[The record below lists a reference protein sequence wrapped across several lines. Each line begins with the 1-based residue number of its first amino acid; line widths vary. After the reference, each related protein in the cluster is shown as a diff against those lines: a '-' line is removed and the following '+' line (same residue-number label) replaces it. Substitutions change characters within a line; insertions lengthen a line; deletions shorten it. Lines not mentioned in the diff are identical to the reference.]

1 MATVIKIKKSTGS
14 TAPTALGNGEL
25 GYTQAAGTQ
34 ANGGYRLYVGAGTET
49 DGEADHI
56 DVIGGKYFTDMLDH
70 AHGTVTASSAVILDA
85 NSKVDTWNVDNININ
100 GNTISSTDT
109 NGNITLDPNGSGVVD
124 VNTSRISNV
133 TDPTQA
139 QDAATKSYVDA
150 TSSGLDVKSACLYAT
165 TAALPA
171 VTYANGS
178 SGVGATLTAN
188 ANAALSVDG
197 GSPSVDDRILVK
209 DQAAQA
215 QNGIYT
221 VTATG
226 SGSAVFVLT
235 RATDY
240 DTTSDIKDGTF
251 TFVQQGTANADN
263 GYVMTT
269 NGDITVGTT
278 AVAFDQFSGAGQITA
293 GAGLTK
299 TGNTIDIGA
308 GTGITVNAND
318 IQVATNYAGGTSIV
332 SLGTVTTGAWNATA
346 VGTQYGGTGQNFSAS
361 TGVMSFSSGT
371 ASVSSTLAVSL
382 GGTGSANASDA
393 RTALGLTI
401 GSDVQ
406 AYDAQLADVAGLTP
420 GDGGFIVGDGSNF
433 TVESGATART
443 SLGLTI
449 GTDVQAYDADLAALA
464 GLTSAADKGI
474 QFTGSGTAA
483 TYDLTAAGKALLDD
497 ANAAAQLVTL
507 GVNATAAELNI
518 MDGDT
523 AATSTTLADADRVVV
538 NDDGTMKQVAMTD
551 FEVYME
557 SSLDTLNS
565 VTSASSL
572 ATVGTITTG
581 VWQGTDVG
589 VAHGGTGLSAAAKG
603 SVLVANA
610 ADTISALDGG
620 GSNDGVLFYT
630 SSSDTVSWAT
640 SLDGGTF

>member
-49 DGEADHI
+49 GGEADHI

-85 NSKVDTWNVDNININ
+85 NSKVDTWNVDQININ

-109 NGNITLDPNGSGVVD
+109 NGNIILDPNGSGVVN
-124 VNTSRISNV
+124 VNTSRITNV

-165 TAALPA
+165 AAALPA

-188 ANAALSVDG
+188 ANGALSVDG
-197 GSPSVDDRILVK
+197 ASPSADDRILVK

-240 DTTSDIKDGTF
+240 DTTADIKDGTF

-278 AVAFDQFSGAGQITA
+278 AIAFDQFSGAGQITA

-318 IQVATNYAGGTSIV
+318 IQVASNYAGGTSIV

-346 VGTQYGGTGQNFSAS
+346 VGTQYGGTGQNFSSS
-361 TGVMSFSSGT
+361 TGVISLSSGT
-371 ASVSSTLAVSL
+371 ASVSAQLAVSL
-382 GGTGSANASDA
+382 GGTGASSASGA
-393 RTALGLTI
+393 RTALGVAI
-401 GSDVQ
+401 GS
-406 AYDAQLADVAGLTP
+406 
-420 GDGGFIVGDGSNF
+420 
-433 TVESGATART
+433 
-443 SLGLTI
+443 
-449 GTDVQAYDADLAALA
+449 DVQAYDADLAALG

-518 MDGDT
+518 MDGGT
-523 AATSTTLADADRVVV
+523 AASSTTLADAVRVVV
-538 NDDGTMKQVAMTD
+538 NDDGTMKQVALID
-551 FEVYME
+551 FEVYVE
-557 SSLDTLNS
+557 ASLDTLDS

-603 SVLVANA
+603 SVLVANT

-630 SSSDTVSWAT
+630 SSSDTIAWAT

>member
-49 DGEADHI
+49 GGEADHI

-85 NSKVDTWNVDNININ
+85 NSKVDTWNVDQININ

-109 NGNITLDPNGSGVVD
+109 NGNIILDPNGTGVVN
-124 VNTSRISNV
+124 VNTSRITNV

-240 DTTSDIKDGTF
+240 DTTADIKDGTF

-278 AVAFDQFSGAGQITA
+278 AIAFDQFSGAGQITA

-361 TGVMSFSSGT
+361 TGVMSFNSGT
-371 ASVSSTLAVSL
+371 ASVSSTLSVQL

-393 RTALGLTI
+393 RTELGLAI

-433 TVESGATART
+433 TVESGGTART
-443 SLGLTI
+443 SLGLAI
-449 GTDVQAYDADLAALA
+449 GTDVQAYDAQLADLA
-464 GLTSAADKGI
+464 GLAVTDGGMVVGNGSNFVLESGATLRTSIG
-474 QFTGSGTAA
+474 
-483 TYDLTAAGKALLDD
+483 
-497 ANAAAQLVTL
+497 
-507 GVNATAAELNI
+507 
-518 MDGDT
+518 
-523 AATSTTLADADRVVV
+523 
-538 NDDGTMKQVAMTD
+538 
-551 FEVYME
+551 
-557 SSLDTLNS
+557 
-565 VTSASSL
+565 
-572 ATVGTITTG
+572 VGTGDSPQLTGIELGHASDTTITRASAGDIAVEGNT
-581 VWQGTDVG
+581 VYRASGTDVA
-589 VAHGGTGLSAAAKG
+589 VADGGTGLSAVAKG
-603 SVLVANA
+603 SVLVANT
-610 ADTISALDGG
+610 ADTLSALDGG

>member
-49 DGEADHI
+49 GGEADHI

-85 NSKVDTWNVDNININ
+85 NSKVDTWNVDQININ

-109 NGNITLDPNGSGVVD
+109 NGNIILDPNGSGVVD
-124 VNTSRISNV
+124 VNTSRITNV

-240 DTTSDIKDGTF
+240 DTTADIKDGTF

-278 AVAFDQFSGAGQITA
+278 AIAFDQFSGAGQITA

-346 VGTQYGGTGQNFSAS
+346 IGTQYGGTGQNFSSS

-371 ASVSSTLAVSL
+371 ASVSSTLSVQL

-393 RTALGLTI
+393 RTELGLAI

-433 TVESGATART
+433 TVESGGTART
-443 SLGLTI
+443 SLGLAI
-449 GTDVQAYDADLAALA
+449 GTDVQAYDAQLADLA
-464 GLTSAADKGI
+464 GLAVTDGGMVVGNGSNFVLESGATLRTSIG
-474 QFTGSGTAA
+474 
-483 TYDLTAAGKALLDD
+483 
-497 ANAAAQLVTL
+497 
-507 GVNATAAELNI
+507 
-518 MDGDT
+518 
-523 AATSTTLADADRVVV
+523 
-538 NDDGTMKQVAMTD
+538 
-551 FEVYME
+551 
-557 SSLDTLNS
+557 
-565 VTSASSL
+565 
-572 ATVGTITTG
+572 VGTGDSPQLTGIELGHASDTTITRASAGDIAVEGNT
-581 VWQGTDVG
+581 VYRASGTDVA
-589 VAHGGTGLSAAAKG
+589 VADGGTGLSAVAKG
-603 SVLVANA
+603 SVLVANT
-610 ADTISALDGG
+610 ADTLSALDGG

>member
-34 ANGGYRLYVGAGTET
+34 ANGGYRLYVGAGTESG
-49 DGEADHI
+49 GEADHI

-85 NSKVDTWNVDNININ
+85 NSKVDTWNVDQININ

-109 NGNITLDPNGSGVVD
+109 NGNIILDPNGSGVVD
-124 VNTSRISNV
+124 VNTSRITNV

-240 DTTSDIKDGTF
+240 DTTADIKDGTF

-278 AVAFDQFSGAGQITA
+278 AIAFDQFSGAGQITA

-346 VGTQYGGTGQNFSAS
+346 IGTQYGGTGQNFSSS

-371 ASVSSTLAVSL
+371 ASVSSTLSVQL

-393 RTALGLTI
+393 RTELGLAI

-433 TVESGATART
+433 TVESGGTART
-443 SLGLTI
+443 SLGLAI
-449 GTDVQAYDADLAALA
+449 GTDVQAYDAQLADLA
-464 GLTSAADKGI
+464 GLAVTDGGMVVGNGSNFVLESGATLRTSIG
-474 QFTGSGTAA
+474 
-483 TYDLTAAGKALLDD
+483 
-497 ANAAAQLVTL
+497 
-507 GVNATAAELNI
+507 
-518 MDGDT
+518 
-523 AATSTTLADADRVVV
+523 
-538 NDDGTMKQVAMTD
+538 
-551 FEVYME
+551 
-557 SSLDTLNS
+557 
-565 VTSASSL
+565 
-572 ATVGTITTG
+572 VGTG
-581 VWQGTDVG
+581 D
-589 VAHGGTGLSAAAKG
+589 
-603 SVLVANA
+603 
-610 ADTISALDGG
+610 
-620 GSNDGVLFYT
+620 
-630 SSSDTVSWAT
+630 
-640 SLDGGTF
+640 

>member
-34 ANGGYRLYVGAGTET
+34 ANGGYRLYVGAGTESG
-49 DGEADHI
+49 GEADHI
-56 DVIGGKYFTDMLDH
+56 DVVGGKYFTDLLDH

-85 NSKVDTWNVDNININ
+85 NSKVDTWNVDQININ

-109 NGNITLDPNGSGVVD
+109 NGNIILDPNGTGVVN
-124 VNTSRISNV
+124 VNTSRITNV

-150 TSSGLDVKSACLYAT
+150 TSSGLDVKSACKYAT
-165 TAALPA
+165 AAALSA

-188 ANAALSVDG
+188 ANGALSVDG
-197 GSPSVDDRILVK
+197 ASPAADDRVLVK
-209 DQAAQA
+209 DQAAQL

-240 DTTSDIKDGTF
+240 DTTADVTDGTF
-251 TFVQQGTANADN
+251 TFIQEGSANADN

-269 NGDITVGTT
+269 NGSITMGTT
-278 AVAFDQFSGAGQITA
+278 AIAFDQFSGAGQITA

-318 IQVATNYAGGTSIV
+318 IQVASNYAGGTSIV
-332 SLGTVTTGAWNATA
+332 SLGTVTTGAWTATA
-346 VGTQYGGTGQNFSAS
+346 VGTQYGGTGQNFSSS
-361 TGVMSFSSGT
+361 TGVISLSSGT
-371 ASVSSTLAVSL
+371 ASVSAQLPVSL
-382 GGTGSANASDA
+382 GGTGAASASAA
-393 RTALGLTI
+393 RTALGVAI

-406 AYDAQLADVAGLTP
+406 A
-420 GDGGFIVGDGSNF
+420 F
-433 TVESGATART
+433 
-443 SLGLTI
+443 
-449 GTDVQAYDADLAALA
+449 DADLGAIA

-518 MDGDT
+518 MDGGT
-523 AATSTTLADADRVVV
+523 AASSTTLADADRLVV
-538 NDDGTMKQVAMTD
+538 NDDGTMKQVALTD
-551 FEVYME
+551 LEVYME
-557 SSLDTLNS
+557 TSLDTLNA
-565 VTSASSL
+565 VTSASAL

-589 VAHGGTGLSAAAKG
+589 VAHGGTGLSAVAKG
-603 SVLVANA
+603 SLLVANT
-610 ADTISALDGG
+610 ADTLSALDGG
-620 GSNDGVLFYT
+620 GSNDGVAFYT
-630 SSSDTVSWAT
+630 AASDTISWAT

>member
-49 DGEADHI
+49 GGEADHI

-85 NSKVDTWNVDNININ
+85 NSKVDTWNVDQININ

-109 NGNITLDPNGSGVVD
+109 NGNIILDPNGSGVVN
-124 VNTSRISNV
+124 VNTSRITNV

-240 DTTSDIKDGTF
+240 DTTADIKDGTF

-278 AVAFDQFSGAGQITA
+278 AIAFDQFSGAGQITA

-346 VGTQYGGTGQNFSAS
+346 VGTQYGGTGQNFSSS

-371 ASVSSTLAVSL
+371 ASVSSTLSVQL

-393 RTALGLTI
+393 RTELGLAI

-433 TVESGATART
+433 TVESGGTART
-443 SLGLTI
+443 SLGLAI
-449 GTDVQAYDADLAALA
+449 GTDVQAYDAQLADLA
-464 GLTSAADKGI
+464 GLAVTDGGMVVGNGSNFVLESGATLRTSIG
-474 QFTGSGTAA
+474 
-483 TYDLTAAGKALLDD
+483 
-497 ANAAAQLVTL
+497 
-507 GVNATAAELNI
+507 
-518 MDGDT
+518 
-523 AATSTTLADADRVVV
+523 
-538 NDDGTMKQVAMTD
+538 
-551 FEVYME
+551 
-557 SSLDTLNS
+557 
-565 VTSASSL
+565 
-572 ATVGTITTG
+572 VGTGDSPQLTGIELGHASDTTITRASAGDIAVEGNT
-581 VWQGTDVG
+581 VYRASGTDVA
-589 VAHGGTGLSAAAKG
+589 VADGGTGLSAVAKG
-603 SVLVANA
+603 SVLVANT
-610 ADTISALDGG
+610 ADTLSALDGG

>member
-49 DGEADHI
+49 GGEADHI

-85 NSKVDTWNVDNININ
+85 NSKVDTWNVDQININ

-109 NGNITLDPNGSGVVD
+109 NGNIILDPNGSGVVN
-124 VNTSRISNV
+124 VNTSRITNV

-240 DTTSDIKDGTF
+240 DTTADIKDGTF

-278 AVAFDQFSGAGQITA
+278 AIAFDQFSGAGQITA

-361 TGVMSFSSGT
+361 TGVMSFNSGT
-371 ASVSSTLAVSL
+371 ASVSSTLSVQL

-393 RTALGLTI
+393 RTELGLAI

-433 TVESGATART
+433 TVESGGTART
-443 SLGLTI
+443 SLGLAI
-449 GTDVQAYDADLAALA
+449 GTDVQAYDAQLADLA
-464 GLTSAADKGI
+464 GLAVTDGGMVVGNGSNFVLESGATLRTSIG
-474 QFTGSGTAA
+474 
-483 TYDLTAAGKALLDD
+483 
-497 ANAAAQLVTL
+497 
-507 GVNATAAELNI
+507 
-518 MDGDT
+518 
-523 AATSTTLADADRVVV
+523 
-538 NDDGTMKQVAMTD
+538 
-551 FEVYME
+551 
-557 SSLDTLNS
+557 
-565 VTSASSL
+565 
-572 ATVGTITTG
+572 VGTGDSPQLTGIELGHASDTTITRASAGDIAVEGNT
-581 VWQGTDVG
+581 VYRASGTDVA
-589 VAHGGTGLSAAAKG
+589 VADGGTGLSAVAKG
-603 SVLVANA
+603 SVLVANT
-610 ADTISALDGG
+610 ADTLSALDGG

>member
-49 DGEADHI
+49 GGEADHI

-70 AHGTVTASSAVILDA
+70 AHGTVTASSAVILDSS
-85 NSKVDTWNVDNININ
+85 SKVDTWNVDQININ

-109 NGNITLDPNGSGVVD
+109 NGNIILDPNGTGVVD

-150 TSSGLDVKSACLYAT
+150 TSSGLDVKSACKYAT
-165 TAALPA
+165 AAALSA

-188 ANAALSVDG
+188 ANGALSVDG
-197 GSPSVDDRILVK
+197 ASPAADDRVLVK
-209 DQAAQA
+209 DQAAQL

-240 DTTSDIKDGTF
+240 DTTADITDGTF

-278 AVAFDQFSGAGQITA
+278 AIAFDQFSGAGQITA

-318 IQVATNYAGGTSIV
+318 IQVASNYAGGTSIV
-332 SLGTVTTGAWNATA
+332 SLGTVTTGAWTATA
-346 VGTQYGGTGQNFSAS
+346 VGTQYGGTGQNFSSS
-361 TGVMSFSSGT
+361 TGVISLSSGT
-371 ASVSSTLAVSL
+371 ASVSAQLPVSL
-382 GGTGSANASDA
+382 GGTGAASASAA
-393 RTALGLTI
+393 RTALGVAI

-406 AYDAQLADVAGLTP
+406 A
-420 GDGGFIVGDGSNF
+420 F
-433 TVESGATART
+433 
-443 SLGLTI
+443 
-449 GTDVQAYDADLAALA
+449 DADLGAIA

-523 AATSTTLADADRVVV
+523 AASSTTLADADRLVV
-538 NDDGTMKQVAMTD
+538 NDDGTMKQVALTD
-551 FEVYME
+551 LEVYME
-557 SSLDTLNS
+557 TSLDTLNA
-565 VTSASSL
+565 VTSATSL
-572 ATVGTITTG
+572 ASVGTITTG

-589 VAHGGTGLSAAAKG
+589 VAHGGTGLSAVAKG
-603 SVLVANA
+603 SLLVANT
-610 ADTISALDGG
+610 ADTLSALDGG
-620 GSNDGVLFYT
+620 GSNDGVAFYT
-630 SSSDTVSWAT
+630 AASDTISWAT

>member
-49 DGEADHI
+49 GGEADHI

-85 NSKVDTWNVDNININ
+85 NSKVDTWNVDQININ

-109 NGNITLDPNGSGVVD
+109 NGNIILDPNGSGVVD
-124 VNTSRISNV
+124 VNTSRITNV

-240 DTTSDIKDGTF
+240 DTTADIKDGTF

-278 AVAFDQFSGAGQITA
+278 AIAFDQFSGAGQITA

-346 VGTQYGGTGQNFSAS
+346 VGTQYGGTGQNFSSS

-371 ASVSSTLAVSL
+371 ASVSSTLSVQL

-393 RTALGLTI
+393 RTELGLAI

-433 TVESGATART
+433 TVESGGTART
-443 SLGLTI
+443 SLGLAI
-449 GTDVQAYDADLAALA
+449 GTDVQAYDAQLADLA
-464 GLTSAADKGI
+464 GLAVTDGGMVVGNGSNFVLESGATLRTSIG
-474 QFTGSGTAA
+474 
-483 TYDLTAAGKALLDD
+483 
-497 ANAAAQLVTL
+497 
-507 GVNATAAELNI
+507 
-518 MDGDT
+518 
-523 AATSTTLADADRVVV
+523 
-538 NDDGTMKQVAMTD
+538 
-551 FEVYME
+551 
-557 SSLDTLNS
+557 
-565 VTSASSL
+565 
-572 ATVGTITTG
+572 VGTGDSPQLTGIELGHASDTTITRASAGDIAVEGNT
-581 VWQGTDVG
+581 VYRASGTDVA
-589 VAHGGTGLSAAAKG
+589 VADGGTGLSAVAKG
-603 SVLVANA
+603 SVLVANT
-610 ADTISALDGG
+610 ADTLSALDGG